1 MKRNSFQKIA
11 GLVLILF
18 TMSCSDDFINLA
30 PISTTSSVN
39 FYKSQSEFETAI
51 TAVYRNW
58 GSLFATRLTEYTEFR
73 ADTYTHIQY
82 SYYEISTNHFVTN
95 TTSGLW
101 NDLYKIITNANV
113 ILDKVDAIAFD
124 AAVKDRIKG
133 EARFFRAEAYFL
145 LVRFFGAVPLVEH
158 EIDSKQALQFSKAP
172 LGDILALIEADY
184 LFAKDHVQQTFAPD
198 ATLGRIHKW
207 AVEGQ
212 LARFYITLSGKVYN
226 QNRWAEAKPLLE
238 DILDNSPFQFAG
250 TFRELFAEDGS
261 GETNPEIILTVLFKG
276 GTGEFGN
283 GYNRQF
289 NVKTMGAPDFEPGLP
304 DIFKPGD
311 LRKDLSIRFGAIDL
325 NNIYIDKWDNIKF
338 DWGDY
343 NRTSETSSM
352 NAYVFRYTDA
362 QLLYAELLAEMAGN
376 VPDRALELL
385 NRSRVRAGL
394 TAYTRA
400 DIPAGNLTGFRLAME
415 EERRCELLFE
425 CVRWFDLVRTGRA
438 VEVLKGIGKNA
449 DETWLLYPIPQTEI
463 DKMGKDKL
471 PQNPGYPG

>member
-1 MKRNSFQKIA
+1 MKRVIIQKITGIVA
-11 GLVLILF
+11 VLLM
-18 TMSCSDDFINLA
+18 MSCSDDYINLA
-30 PISTTSSVN
+30 PISSTSSVN

-58 GSLFATRLTEYTEFR
+58 GNLFATRMTEYTEFR

-82 SYYEISTNHFVTN
+82 SYYEISTNNFVTN

-113 ILDKVDAIAFD
+113 ILDKIDGIEFD
-124 AAVKDRIKG
+124 AAVKNRMKG

-158 EIDSKQALQFSKAP
+158 EIDSKQALQFTKAP
-172 LGDILALIEADY
+172 IADILTLIEDDY
-184 LFAKDHVQQTFAPD
+184 TFAKDNVRQTFALD
-198 ATLGRIHKW
+198 ATWGKIHKW

-226 QNRWAEAKPLLE
+226 QNRWADAKPLLE
-238 DILDNSPFQFAG
+238 DILNNSPFKFAA
-250 TFRELFAEDGS
+250 TFQELFTDDGG

-283 GYNRQF
+283 SYNRQF
-289 NVKTMGAPDFEPGLP
+289 NVKTMGGPDFEPGLS
-304 DIFKPGD
+304 DMFKPGD
-311 LRKDLSIRFGAIDL
+311 LRKEVSIQFGAIDL
-325 NNIYIDKWDNIKF
+325 SGIYIDKWDNIKF
-338 DWGDY
+338 DWGNY

-376 VPDRALELL
+376 VPDQALELL
-385 NRSRVRAGL
+385 NKSRVRAGL

-400 DIPAGNLTGFRLAME
+400 DIPSGDIAKFRLALE

-438 VEVLKGIGKNA
+438 VDVLKSIGKNA
-449 DETWLLYPIPQTEI
+449 DDTWLLYPIPQTEI

>member
-1 MKRNSFQKIA
+1 
-11 GLVLILF
+11 
-18 TMSCSDDFINLA
+18 
-30 PISTTSSVN
+30 
-39 FYKSQSEFETAI
+39 
-51 TAVYRNW
+51 
-58 GSLFATRLTEYTEFR
+58 
-73 ADTYTHIQY
+73 
-82 SYYEISTNHFVTN
+82 
-95 TTSGLW
+95 LW

-113 ILDKVDAIAFD
+113 ILDKIDGIEFD
-124 AAVKDRIKG
+124 AAVKNRMKG

-145 LVRFFGAVPLVEH
+145 LVRFFGSVPLVEH
-158 EIDSKQALQFSKAP
+158 EIDSRQALQFAKAP
-172 LGDILALIEADY
+172 IADILTLIEDDY
-184 LFAKDHVQQTFAPD
+184 RFAKDNVQQTFAPD

-226 QNRWAEAKPLLE
+226 RNRWADAKPLLE
-238 DILDNSPFQFAG
+238 DILNSSPFRFAD
-250 TFRELFAEDGS
+250 TFQEIFADDGS

-283 GYNRQF
+283 VYNRQF
-289 NVKTMGAPDFEPGLP
+289 NVKTMGGPDFEPGLS
-304 DIFKPGD
+304 DLFKPGD
-311 LRKDLSIRFGAIDL
+311 LREEVSIQFGAIDL
-325 NNIYIDKWDNIKF
+325 NGIYIDKWDNIKL
-338 DWGDY
+338 DWGNY

-376 VPDRALELL
+376 VPDQALELL
-385 NRSRVRAGL
+385 NKSRVRAGL
-394 TAYTRA
+394 TAYTGA
-400 DIPAGNLTGFRLAME
+400 DIPSGDIAKFRLALE

-438 VEVLKGIGKNA
+438 VEVLRGIGKSA
-449 DETWLLYPIPQTEI
+449 DDTWLLYPIPQTEI

>member
-1 MKRNSFQKIA
+1 MKRNGFQRITGIVA
-11 GLVLILF
+11 ILF
-18 TMSCSDDFINLA
+18 MMSCSDDFITLT
-30 PISTTSSVN
+30 PISSTSSAN
-39 FYKSQSEFETAI
+39 FYKSRSEFETAI

-58 GSLFATRLTEYTEFR
+58 GSLFSTRMTEYTEFR

-82 SYYEISTNHFVTN
+82 SYYEISTNHFTTN

-113 ILDKVDAIAFD
+113 ILDKIDAVEFD
-124 AAVKDRIKG
+124 AAMKNGIKA

-158 EIDSKQALQFSKAP
+158 EIDSKQALQFSRAP
-172 LGDILALIEADY
+172 LEDILALIEADY
-184 LFAKDHVQQTFAPD
+184 TFAKDHVQQTFVPD

-212 LARFYITLSGKVYN
+212 LARFYVTLSGKVYN
-226 QNRWAEAKPLLE
+226 RNRWADAKPLLE
-238 DILDNSPFQFAG
+238 DILNNSPFKFAA
-250 TFRELFAEDGS
+250 TFQEVFADDGS
-261 GETNPEIILTVLFKG
+261 GETNPEIILSVLFKG
-276 GTGEFGN
+276 GSGEFGN
-283 GYNRQF
+283 SYNRNF
-289 NVKTMGAPDFEPGLP
+289 NVKTNGLADFEPGLP
-304 DIFKPGD
+304 DLFKPGD
-311 LRKDLSIRFGAIDL
+311 VRKDASIQFGAIDL
-325 NNIYIDKWDNIKF
+325 NNIYIDKWDNVKL
-338 DWGDY
+338 DWGNY

-376 VPDRALELL
+376 VPDQALDLL

-400 DIPAGNLTGFRLAME
+400 DIPAEDLSGFRLAVE

-438 VEVLKGIGKNA
+438 VEVLKGIGKDA
-449 DETWLLYPIPQTEI
+449 DETWLLFPVPQTEI
-463 DKMGKDKL
+463 DKMGKDRL